1 MLETA
6 ISITEF
12 IMENQGRMITA
23 LVKNPEPVE
32 HPVRCN

>member
-1 MLETA
+1 MKKTYNLGYEK
-6 ISITEF
+6 
-12 IMENQGRMITA
+12 GKYY